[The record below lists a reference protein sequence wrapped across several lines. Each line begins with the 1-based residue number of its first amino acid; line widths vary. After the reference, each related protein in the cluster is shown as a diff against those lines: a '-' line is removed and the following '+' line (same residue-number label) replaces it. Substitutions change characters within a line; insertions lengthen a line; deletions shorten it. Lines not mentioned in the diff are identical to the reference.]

1 MSYDMLV
8 SCAWI
13 MVCFCHIIFMNYTM
27 LVLYVMSCHVYELRY
42 ACVVQGVC
50 TIILWYACHMV
61 YIRYACDTS
70 HV

>member
-27 LVLYVMSCHVYELRY
+27 LVLYVMSCVRIK
-42 ACVVQGVC
+42 VC
-50 TIILWYACHMV
+50 LCCTGCMYNHFMV
-61 YIRYACDTS
+61 CMS
-70 HV
+70 HGIY